1 MSEDGA
7 ERLQTV
13 IDAEAGLYA
22 RMRDLLEEEREV
34 LFSLD
39 AVRLEAVTRR
49 KAELIDEGRVLES
62 GRKAVVAQLAA
73 ELALPVEGLR
83 LSVLCERMGPGHG
96 ALRRAHNQLVVL
108 LSVVRELM
116 KANRSVAGQS
126 LSEVRST
133 LDVLGG
139 VLPEGAAY
147 GPDGHRP
154 APKGRLLRQ
163 SA

>member
-13 IDAEAGLYA
+13 IDAEANLYA

-62 GRKAVVAQLAA
+62 GRKAVVAQLAT
-73 ELALPVEGLR
+73 ELALPIEGLR
-83 LSVLCERMGPGHG
+83 LAVLCERMGPGNE
-96 ALRRAHNQLVVL
+96 ALRRAHNQLVVVV
-108 LSVVRELM
+108 SVVRELM
-116 KANRSVAGQS
+116 KANRSIAGQS

-133 LDVLGG
+133 LEILGG
-139 VLPEGAAY
+139 VLPEGVGY

-154 APKGRLLRQ
+154 PPKGRVLRQ